1 MFQNR
6 VNPFGEIIK
15 TSARGSLMGNRG
27 VIHNDHGEIKQPYK
41 LKAWITCLL
50 QFKGRKFTIVA
61 PKRWT
66 ALFFLDE
73 ATAFAAGHRPC
84 AECRRDDFMKFKS
97 FWIKG
102 NPEYGF
108 TMKTKIAEI
117 DAVLHN
123 ERINANKEKITFEM
137 NVSEIPDG
145 TFVSV
150 NSTAFILF
158 QSCLYEWTPYGYKN
172 VMTLSAISRLTV
184 LTPKSIVK
192 MFGAGYIA
200 SVQNWQT
207 LT

>member
-6 VNPFGEIIK
+6 VNPFGELIK
-15 TSARGSLMGNRG
+15 TPARGSLMGNRG

-50 QFKGRKFTIVA
+50 EFKGRKFTIMA
-61 PKRWT
+61 PQRWT

-84 AECRRDDFMKFKS
+84 NECRRDDFRKFKS
-97 FWIKG
+97 LWIKG

-117 DAVLHN
+117 DAALHN
-123 ERINANKEKITFEM
+123 ERINSNREKITFEM
-137 NVSEIPDG
+137 NISEIPDG

-150 NSTAFILF
+150 NSTAFLLF
-158 QSCLYEWTPYGYKN
+158 QSSLYEWTPHGYKN
-172 VMTLSAISRLTV
+172 ATPLPSFSRLTV
-184 LTPKSIVK
+184 LTPKSIVR
-192 MFGAGYIA
+192 MFAAGYVPV
-200 SVQNWQT
+200 VQVH
-207 LT
+207 